1 MAKTKQAAVF
11 GKAEVS
17 LKPLEPFAIL
27 SPEGEVINEEHM
39 PELSDEQLRE
49 LMRRMVFT
57 RTWDQRAEPRP
68 PRTPGVLRA
77 GFRAGS
83 HDDWKRIRFE

>member
-11 GKAEVS
+11 GKSEVS

-57 RTWDQRAEPRP
+57 RTWDQRAVSLARQGRLGLYE
-68 PRTPGVLRA
+68 TV
-77 GFRAGS
+77 
-83 HDDWKRIRFE
+83 